1 MLVGGYLSMSLI
13 EFREE
18 GLFCPRAKVYVDPWK
33 PVDKAI
39 ITHAHADHSRYGMKN
54 YLAHPWSIPV
64 MKHRLGKDINVQA
77 LDYLE
82 SISINGVK
90 ISMHPAGHIPGSA
103 QVCLE
108 YKGEKWVISGDYKL
122 EDDGISTPFEPVPCT
137 HFVTESTFGLPV
149 FDWLK
154 EDVLENQLLQWRA
167 SLVENQKVGV
177 IYAYALG
184 KAQRVMKSI
193 EKTGARI
200 YTHAA
205 VERTNECLD
214 SIIQLPERTEFSPDV
229 KKEDLRGNIIIATP
243 GSMGARWTKKIGPH
257 ETAAVSG
264 WMRMRG
270 TRRRSN
276 VDVGFVMS
284 DHADW
289 KGLNEAVKLSRAEK
303 VFVTHGYT
311 EVYSKWLNAQ
321 GIDAEV
327 VKTAFGDEK
336 EEQNEE
342 QKALD

>member
-1 MLVGGYLSMSLI
+1 MSLI

-18 GLFCPRAKVYVDPWK
+18 GLFCPRASVYIDPWK

-64 MKHRLGKDINVQA
+64 MKHRLGKDINTQA
-77 LDYLE
+77 LDFHQ
-82 SISINGVK
+82 SISMNGVK
-90 ISMHPAGHIPGSA
+90 IMLHPAGHIPGSA
-103 QVCLE
+103 QVSLE

-122 EDDGISTPFEPVPCT
+122 ENDGISTPFEPVSCT

-149 FDWLK
+149 FDWL
-154 EDVLENQLLQWRA
+154 EEEVLEGQMHRWRA
-167 SLVENQKVGV
+167 SLMESQKVGV

-184 KAQRVMKSI
+184 KAQRVMKTMA
-193 EKTGARI
+193 KTGARI
-200 YTHAA
+200 FTHAA
-205 VERTNECLD
+205 VERTNECLELN
-214 SIIQLPERTEFSPDV
+214 IELPERTEFNSDL
-229 KKEDLRGNIIIATP
+229 KKEELQGNIIIATP

-257 ETAAVSG
+257 ETASVSG

-289 KGLNEAVKLSRAEK
+289 KGLNAAVKMTGAEK

-311 EVYSKWLNAQ
+311 EVYSKWLNSQ
-321 GIDAEV
+321 GINAEV

-342 QKALD
+342 QKELK